1 MVECDAHAG
10 DDRLDLPYPPRAHM
24 LAVLAAAQAVVAPA
38 EENWIAL
45 AAEAEAQGLN
55 LG

>member
-1 MVECDAHAG
+1 
-10 DDRLDLPYPPRAHM
+10 
-24 LAVLAAAQAVVAPA
+24 LAAAQAVVATA